1 MRLLQLIDLYFR
13 VCAVYDAELID
24 HCFRHTKNGKQPDF
38 TDAEVLTCY
47 LFATGWQQCL
57 GPKACYDYM
66 KTHYLDCFPRL
77 PSCQAFNRRLNGLA
91 DVLPLFVAHCTST
104 WLERPDTMTTS
115 TIVTDSFPVVTGAGG
130 RKPSSCTILSK
141 KARCATKQMYYYGVK
156 VHIGALEQAGT
167 LPIPYYI
174 VVSPATTHDKT
185 AQQRELMDLR
195 NATVV
200 ADKAYV
206 DRVLAQQMQASN
218 SELVTPPRFGRYT
231 TKAEKQRHG
240 AYHRIANTVVARARQ
255 SIETLFAWLDRHTDI
270 ERASR
275 VRSYSGLLVHI
286 FGKIA
291 AAICRH
297 KIAKV

>member
-1 MRLLQLIDLYFR
+1 
-13 VCAVYDAELID
+13 
-24 HCFRHTKNGKQPDF
+24 
-38 TDAEVLTCY
+38 
-47 LFATGWQQCL
+47 
-57 GPKACYDYM
+57 M

-77 PSCQAFNRRLNGLA
+77 PSFKAFNRRLNGLA
-91 DVLPLFVAHCTST
+91 GVLPLFVAHCAST
-104 WLERPDTMTTS
+104 WLDQPDTMTTS

-130 RKPSSCTILSK
+130 RKPSSCTILSN
-141 KARCATKQMYYYGVK
+141 KARCATKQMFYHGIK

-174 VVSPATTHDKT
+174 IVSPAATHDKT
-185 AQQRELMDLR
+185 AQQQELEDLR
-195 NATVV
+195 NAIVV

-206 DRVLAQQMQASN
+206 DRVLAQQMQANN

-231 TKAEKQRHG
+231 TEAEKQRHG
-240 AYHRIANTVVARARQ
+240 TYHRIANTVVARARQ
-255 SIETLFAWLDRHTDI
+255 PIETLFAWLDRHTDI
-270 ERASR
+270 ERASN

-297 KIAKV
+297 KIARV